1 MSLSILKRVAFST
14 LLSFGALA
22 AHAQGPMEGHGGP
35 GMMHGGPG
43 AHMMMMHHEL
53 KAAGATDAQMAQ
65 IKAIFKQAAADEKP
79 AFETLRSLHK
89 QGEALFAAPVVDANA
104 VMALHTQSQAQ
115 RDAIGTRMARALIDA
130 SAVLSPEQR
139 AKIYA
144 MQQKHEA
151 HMAEHWKDRAAKDK
165 ATQ

>member
-22 AHAQGPMEGHGGP
+22 AHAQGPMEGHGMP
-35 GMMHGGPG
+35 GHGGPG

-151 HMAEHWKDRAAKDK
+151 RMAEHMKDHAKDK
-165 ATQ
+165 SVQ